1 MYMHQSS
8 LLAEPSQSIVDPKYA
23 PHLLIDKLHS
33 LVQRSILP
41 VIAMEVLFPFIIHP
55 WT

>member
-33 LVQRSILP
+33 LVQRIPRVTIKDQVYTLFD
-41 VIAMEVLFPFIIHP
+41 EVKA
-55 WT
+55 